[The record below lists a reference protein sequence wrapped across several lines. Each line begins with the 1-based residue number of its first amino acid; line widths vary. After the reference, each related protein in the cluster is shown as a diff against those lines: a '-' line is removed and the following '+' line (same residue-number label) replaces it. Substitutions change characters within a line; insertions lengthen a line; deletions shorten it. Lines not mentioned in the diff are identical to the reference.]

1 MFQRELGQEMIGSA
15 DGFTGNWTVY
25 RCVHAH
31 FYFITRSLC
40 VRRPYVIGRSA
51 SSMFKSSIQ
60 KMCMQLS
67 IEQSRCIMYAEM
79 HCKLERKKVALRL
92 WMPTSAAARLLPA
105 EQYRLRD
112 LPIQGSFA
120 MCVLCYF

>member
-1 MFQRELGQEMIGSA
+1 
-15 DGFTGNWTVY
+15 
-25 RCVHAH
+25 
-31 FYFITRSLC
+31 
-40 VRRPYVIGRSA
+40 
-51 SSMFKSSIQ
+51 
-60 KMCMQLS
+60 
-67 IEQSRCIMYAEM
+67 MYAEM

-105 EQYRLRD
+105 EQYQLQD